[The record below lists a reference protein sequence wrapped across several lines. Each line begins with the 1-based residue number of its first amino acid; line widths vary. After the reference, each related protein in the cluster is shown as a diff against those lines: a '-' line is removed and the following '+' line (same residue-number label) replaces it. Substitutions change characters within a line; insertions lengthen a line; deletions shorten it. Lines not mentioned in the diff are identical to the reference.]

1 MYIPRHF
8 HITDRE
14 EIFSFIEHNAFGQ
27 IISTLQGRLFSTH
40 IPFLVSDDKQKLFG
54 HFARQNPQS
63 RDIDGQEVM
72 VTLEG
77 PHGYISPSWYL
88 NPGVPTWNYQ
98 AVHVYGICK
107 ILPELAA
114 VKTIVD
120 RLSNKYEE
128 AFETYWEPDYNAG
141 MLKHIVGFEIEITDI
156 QCKYKLSQNR
166 SEQDREN
173 VISHLQDTGS
183 TGLADAV
190 RATNEPKIK

>member
-1 MYIPRHF
+1 MYIPKHF
-8 HITDRE
+8 HITDRD

-27 IISTLQGRLFSTH
+27 IISTVQGRLFSTH
-40 IPFLVSDDKQKLFG
+40 IPLLVSDDKQKLFG

-63 RDIDGQEVM
+63 KNINGQEVM
-72 VTLEG
+72 ITLEG

-98 AVHVYGICK
+98 AVHIYGICK
-107 ILPELAA
+107 ILPELTA

-120 RLSNKYEE
+120 TLSNKYEE

-141 MLKHIVGFEIEITDI
+141 MLKHIVGFEIEITQI

-166 SEQDREN
+166 AEQDLN
-173 VISHLQDTGS
+173 SVIKQLQNRGS
-183 TGLADAV
+183 KTLADAV
-190 RATNEPKIK
+190 KVINKQ

>member
-14 EIFSFIEHNAFGQ
+14 EIFSFIEQNAFGQ

-54 HFARQNPQS
+54 HFASKNPQS
-63 RDIDGQEVM
+63 KGINGQEVM

-77 PHGYISPSWYL
+77 PHSYISPSWYL

-98 AVHVYGICK
+98 AVHIYGICK
-107 ILPELAA
+107 ILPGITA

-120 RLSNKYEE
+120 RLSDKYEE
-128 AFETYWEPDYNAG
+128 AFETYWEPDYNPG
-141 MLKHIVGFEIEITDI
+141 MLRYIVGFEIKIKDI

-166 SEQDREN
+166 SEQDLN
-173 VISHLQDTGS
+173 SMIKHLQDRGS
-183 TGLADAV
+183 KALADAV
-190 RATNEPKIK
+190 KVINKQ

>member
-1 MYIPRHF
+1 MYIRKHF
-8 HITDRE
+8 KITDRE

-27 IISTLQGRLFSTH
+27 IISTLQGKLFSTH
-40 IPFLVSDDKQKLFG
+40 IPFLVSDDRQKLFG

-63 RDIDGQEVM
+63 KDINGQEVM
-72 VTLEG
+72 ITLEG

-98 AVHVYGICK
+98 AVHIYGVCR
-107 ILPELAA
+107 ILPELDA

-120 RLSNKYEE
+120 TLSNKYEE

-141 MLKHIVGFEIEITDI
+141 MLKHIIGFELEITDI

-166 SEQDREN
+166 AEQDRES
-173 VISHLQDTGS
+173 VITHLQDRGS
-183 TGLADAV
+183 KELADAV
-190 RATNEPKIK
+190 RAAGEQ

>member
-1 MYIPRHF
+1 MYIPKHF
-8 HITDRE
+8 KITDRK
-14 EIFSFIEHNAFGQ
+14 EIFTFIEHNAFGQ
-27 IISTLQGRLFSTH
+27 IISTVQGRLFSTH
-40 IPFLVSDDKQKLFG
+40 IPFLVSDDRRKLFG

-63 RDIDGQEVM
+63 TDINGQEVM

-77 PHGYISPSWYL
+77 PHSYISPSWYI

-98 AVHVYGICK
+98 AVHIYGTCR
-107 ILPELAA
+107 ILSERAE

-141 MLKHIVGFEIEITDI
+141 MLKHIIGFEIEITDI

-166 SEQDREN
+166 AEQDREN
-173 VISHLQDTGS
+173 LIAHLQDRGS
-183 TGLADAV
+183 KGLADAV
-190 RATNEPKIK
+190 IAASEQ

>member
-1 MYIPRHF
+1 MYIPKHF
-8 HITDRE
+8 HITDRD

-27 IISTLQGRLFSTH
+27 IISTVQGRLFSTH
-40 IPFLVSDDKQKLFG
+40 IPLLVSDDKQKLFG

-63 RDIDGQEVM
+63 KNINGQEVM
-72 VTLEG
+72 ITLEG

-98 AVHVYGICK
+98 AVHIYGICK
-107 ILPELAA
+107 ILPELTA

-120 RLSNKYEE
+120 TLSNKYEE

-141 MLKHIVGFEIEITDI
+141 MLKHIIGFEIEIKDI

-166 SEQDREN
+166 SEQDLN
-173 VISHLQDTGS
+173 SVIKQLQNRGS
-183 TGLADAV
+183 KTLADAV
-190 RATNEPKIK
+190 KVINKQ

>member
-1 MYIPRHF
+1 MYIPKHF
-8 HITDRE
+8 HITDRD

-27 IISTLQGRLFSTH
+27 IISNVQGRLFSTH

-63 RDIDGQEVM
+63 KNINGQEVM
-72 VTLEG
+72 ITLEG

-98 AVHVYGICK
+98 AVHIYGICK
-107 ILPELAA
+107 ILPELTA

-120 RLSNKYEE
+120 TLSNKYEE

-141 MLKHIVGFEIEITDI
+141 MLKHIVGFEIEITQI

-166 SEQDREN
+166 SEQDLN
-173 VISHLQDTGS
+173 SVIKQLQNRGS
-183 TGLADAV
+183 KTLADAV
-190 RATNEPKIK
+190 KVINKQ

>member
-27 IISTLQGRLFSTH
+27 IISTVQGRLFSTH

-63 RDIDGQEVM
+63 KDIDRQEVM

-98 AVHVYGICK
+98 AVHIYGICK
-107 ILPELAA
+107 ILPELTA

-128 AFETYWEPDYNAG
+128 AFETYWEPDYNAE
-141 MLKHIVGFEIEITDI
+141 MLKHIVGFEIDITDI
-156 QCKYKLSQNR
+156 QCQYKLSQNR

-183 TGLADAV
+183 TGLADAI
-190 RATNEPKIK
+190 RATNEAQIN

>member
-1 MYIPRHF
+1 MYIPKHF

-40 IPFLVSDDKQKLFG
+40 IPFLVSDDRQKLFG
-54 HFARQNPQS
+54 HFARQNPQCQ
-63 RDIDGQEVM
+63 DINGQEIM

-107 ILPELAA
+107 ILPELPA

-166 SEQDREN
+166 SEQDRES
-173 VISHLQDTGS
+173 VITHLQERDS
-183 TGLADAV
+183 MALANAV
-190 RATNEPKIK
+190 NVANQQ

>member
-1 MYIPRHF
+1 MYIPKHF
-8 HITDRE
+8 HITDRD

-27 IISTLQGRLFSTH
+27 IISTVQGRLFSTH
-40 IPFLVSDDKQKLFG
+40 IPLLVSDDKQKLFG

-63 RDIDGQEVM
+63 KNINGQEVM
-72 VTLEG
+72 ITLEG

-98 AVHVYGICK
+98 AVHIYGICK
-107 ILPELAA
+107 ILPELTA

-120 RLSNKYEE
+120 TLSNKYEE

-141 MLKHIVGFEIEITDI
+141 MLKHIVGFEIEITQI

-166 SEQDREN
+166 SEQDLN
-173 VISHLQDTGS
+173 SVIKQLQNRGS
-183 TGLADAV
+183 KTLADAGKV
-190 RATNEPKIK
+190 INKQ

>member
-8 HITDRE
+8 QITDRE
-14 EIFSFIEHNAFGQ
+14 EIFSFIEQNAFGQ

-54 HFARQNPQS
+54 HFARHNPQAK
-63 RDIDGQEVM
+63 DIDGQEVM

-98 AVHVYGICK
+98 AVHIYGICK
-107 ILPELAA
+107 ILPELTA

-128 AFETYWEPDYNAG
+128 AFETYWELDYNAG
-141 MLKHIVGFEIEITDI
+141 MLKHIVAFEIEITNI

-173 VISHLQDTGS
+173 VITHLQNRGS
-183 TGLADAV
+183 VALANAV
-190 RATNEPKIK
+190 KETNQQ

>member
-8 HITDRE
+8 QITDRE
-14 EIFSFIEHNAFGQ
+14 EIFSFIEKNAFGQ

-54 HFARQNPQS
+54 HFARHNPQS
-63 RDIDGQEVM
+63 KDIDGQEVM

-98 AVHVYGICK
+98 AVHIYGICK
-107 ILPELAA
+107 ILPELTA

-128 AFETYWEPDYNAG
+128 AFETYWELDYNAG
-141 MLKHIVGFEIEITDI
+141 MLKHIVAFEIEITNI

-173 VISHLQDTGS
+173 VITHLQNRGS
-183 TGLADAV
+183 VALANAV
-190 RATNEPKIK
+190 KETNQQ

>member
-27 IISTLQGRLFSTH
+27 IISTVQGRLFSSH

-63 RDIDGQEVM
+63 KDIDRQEVM

-98 AVHVYGICK
+98 AVHIYGICK
-107 ILPELAA
+107 ILPELTA
-114 VKTIVD
+114 VKTIVN

-141 MLKHIVGFEIEITDI
+141 MLKHIVGFEIDITDI
-156 QCKYKLSQNR
+156 QCQYKLSQNR

-183 TGLADAV
+183 TGLADAI
-190 RATNEPKIK
+190 RATNEAQIN

>member
-8 HITDRE
+8 QITDRE
-14 EIFSFIEHNAFGQ
+14 EIFSFIEQNAFGQ

-54 HFARQNPQS
+54 HFARHNPQ
-63 RDIDGQEVM
+63 RKDIDGQEVM

-98 AVHVYGICK
+98 AVHIYGICK
-107 ILPELAA
+107 ILPELTA

-128 AFETYWEPDYNAG
+128 AFETYWELDYNAG
-141 MLKHIVGFEIEITDI
+141 MLKHIVAFEIKITNI

-173 VISHLQDTGS
+173 VITHLQNRGS
-183 TGLADAV
+183 VALANAV
-190 RATNEPKIK
+190 KETNQQ

>member
-8 HITDRE
+8 QITDRE
-14 EIFSFIEHNAFGQ
+14 EIFSFIEQNAFGQ

-54 HFARQNPQS
+54 HFARHNPQGK
-63 RDIDGQEVM
+63 DIDGQEVM

-98 AVHVYGICK
+98 AVHIYGICK
-107 ILPELAA
+107 ILPELTA

-128 AFETYWEPDYNAG
+128 AFETYWELDYNAG
-141 MLKHIVGFEIEITDI
+141 MLKHIVAFEIEITNI

-173 VISHLQDTGS
+173 MITHLQNRGS
-183 TGLADAV
+183 VALANAV
-190 RATNEPKIK
+190 KETNQQ

>member
-1 MYIPRHF
+1 MYIPKHF
-8 HITDRE
+8 HITDRD

-27 IISTLQGRLFSTH
+27 IISTVQGRLFSTH

-63 RDIDGQEVM
+63 KNINGQEVM
-72 VTLEG
+72 ITLEG

-98 AVHVYGICK
+98 AVHIYGICK
-107 ILPELAA
+107 ILPELTA

-120 RLSNKYEE
+120 TLSNKYEE

-141 MLKHIVGFEIEITDI
+141 MLKHIVGFEIEITQI

-166 SEQDREN
+166 SEQDLN
-173 VISHLQDTGS
+173 SVIKQLQNRGS
-183 TGLADAV
+183 KTLADAV
-190 RATNEPKIK
+190 KVINKQ

>member
-1 MYIPRHF
+1 MYIPRDF

-27 IISTLQGRLFSTH
+27 IISTVQGRLFSTH

-63 RDIDGQEVM
+63 KDIDRQEVM

-98 AVHVYGICK
+98 AVHIYGICK
-107 ILPELAA
+107 ILPELTA

-128 AFETYWEPDYNAG
+128 AFETYWEPDYNAE
-141 MLKHIVGFEIEITDI
+141 MLKHIVGFEIDITDI
-156 QCKYKLSQNR
+156 QCQYKLSQNR

-183 TGLADAV
+183 TGLADAI
-190 RATNEPKIK
+190 RATNEAQIN

>member
-8 HITDRE
+8 QITDRE
-14 EIFSFIEHNAFGQ
+14 EIFSFIEQNAFGQ

-54 HFARQNPQS
+54 HFARHNPQGK
-63 RDIDGQEVM
+63 DIDGQEVM

-98 AVHVYGICK
+98 AVHIYGICK
-107 ILPELAA
+107 ILPELTA

-128 AFETYWEPDYNAG
+128 AFETYWELDYNAG
-141 MLKHIVGFEIEITDI
+141 MLKHIVAFEIEITNI

-173 VISHLQDTGS
+173 VITHLQNRGS
-183 TGLADAV
+183 VALANAV
-190 RATNEPKIK
+190 KETNQQ